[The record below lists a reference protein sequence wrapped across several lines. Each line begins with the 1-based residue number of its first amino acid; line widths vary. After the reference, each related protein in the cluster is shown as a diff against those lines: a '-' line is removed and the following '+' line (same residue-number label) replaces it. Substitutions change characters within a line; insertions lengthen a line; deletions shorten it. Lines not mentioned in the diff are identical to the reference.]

1 MVNANGDAR
10 KVKNVNYT
18 LTEKFLVWMSGT
30 SRIGLFDSLT
40 NYIIGKD
47 VKGKSEME
55 NKY

>member
-47 VKGKSEME
+47 VKGKNEM
-55 NKY
+55 